1 MPRFTATI
9 VKVGVLRSVV
19 VPPKIVAALG
29 SEAHVPVIA
38 RYAGTSTMSTLN
50 PAGGSKRRLVLQMDI
65 LRPAQLDAGD
75 RLAIELERDT
85 GPRAHPLP
93 DDLRRALQFRPT
105 AAAEFERT
113 SPSSRRLV
121 VELLG
126 QSRTPQTR
134 QRRLEKLIERLAE
147 NASDRVKKS

>member
-29 SEAHVPVIA
+29 SEA